1 MKTRYAYM
9 LSFDRD
15 NSIDY
20 NALHNQITSLSC
32 VLNWFHYIKSS
43 YILITYYS
51 SADSFAKEL
60 YSIFKNKDF
69 ILVELNL
76 LNRQG
81 WLKKE
86 AWAWIQKQCDKTK
99 SLGMEGPYPLNEE
112 EINKRIKKDKIGNY
126 AYGHMDESDSFIVEY
141 IGRSDTCLNTRI
153 RHGINKYDMFKFSY
167 AESVKEAF
175 EKECIN
181 YHDFGGNEKLS
192 NTIHPARPEGY
203 DYDCP
208 VEECDE
214 L

>member
-1 MKTRYAYM
+1 MKTEYAYI

-15 NSIDY
+15 DTLDYKSI
-20 NALHNQITSLSC
+20 HNQIISLPS
-32 VLNWFHYIKSS
+32 VLNWFHHIKSS

-51 SADSFAKEL
+51 SAKSFANDF
-60 YSIFKNKDF
+60 YSIFQDKDF

-86 AWAWIQKQCDKTK
+86 AWQWIQKRCDSR

-112 EINKRIKKDKIGNY
+112 EIDKRIMKNKIGNY
-126 AYGHMDESDSFIVEY
+126 AYGHLDKDDIFIVEY

-153 RHGINKYDMFKFSY
+153 RHGIGEYEMFKFSY

-175 EKECIN
+175 EKECNN
-181 YHDFGGNEKLS
+181 YHDFGGKEKL
-192 NTIHPARPEGY
+192 NNAIHPARPEGS
-203 DYDCP
+203 DIGCP
-208 VEECDE
+208 VEGCDE